1 MLRVEFAMRLVT
13 FDDFVPGVVRGEEVV
28 DLTPA
33 IGDIARLP
41 WDERIPALVEDF
53 AKLKPAIEKLA
64 ADGRGAPLA
73 SVKLRAPNP
82 RPGKFICSA
91 ANYKADPAAEALA
104 WDLYYKG
111 SESIIGNG
119 DTVVLPKA
127 EATDFEAEAGI
138 ALVIGRT
145 ARDVSEGDALGCV
158 FGYTGFIDV
167 FGRGLGRPVSTYFG
181 KSFDTFGP
189 MGPCLVTAD
198 EIGDV
203 YGLRVKLSVIGK
215 VGLEYATGAMNHRV
229 PAQIAA
235 ATAIMTLVPGDMIYC
250 GSDPRGVAPL
260 KDKDTLQLEIT
271 PGGIGRLEV
280 QVSDPLG
287 RTWSGG

>member
-1 MLRVEFAMRLVT
+1 MRLVT
-13 FDDFVPGVVRGEEVV
+13 FDDFTPGVVRGDEVV

-33 IGDIARLP
+33 IGEIAQLP
-41 WDERIPALVEDF
+41 WDERIPALIEGF
-53 AKLKPAIEKLA
+53 SKLKPAIEKQT
-64 ADGRGAPLA
+64 ADGRGKPLA

-82 RPGKFICSA
+82 RPGKLICSA
-91 ANYKADPAAEALA
+91 ANYKANPSDEKLA

-111 SESIIGNG
+111 SDSIIGNG

-127 EATDFEAEAGI
+127 EASDFEAEAGL

-145 ARDVSEGDALGCV
+145 ARNVSEGDALGYV
-158 FGYTGFIDV
+158 FGYTAMIDL

-203 YGLRVKLSVIGK
+203 YNLSVRLSVNEK
-215 VGLEYATGAMNHRV
+215 PGLEYSTGGMNHRI

-250 GSDPRGVAPL
+250 GSDPRGIAPV
-260 KDKDTLQLEIT
+260 KDKDTL
-271 PGGIGRLEV
+271 RLEV
-280 QVSDPLG
+280 IPTGIGLLEVAVSDPLG
-287 RTWSGG
+287 RTWSES

>member
-1 MLRVEFAMRLVT
+1 MRLVT
-13 FDDFVPGVVRGEEVV
+13 FDDFTPGVVRGDEVV

-33 IGDIARLP
+33 IGEIARLP
-41 WDERIPALVEDF
+41 WDERIPALIEDF
-53 AKLKPAIEKLA
+53 AKLRPAIEKLA
-64 ADGRGAPLA
+64 AEGRGAPLA

-82 RPGKFICSA
+82 RPGKIICSA
-91 ANYKADPAAEALA
+91 ANYKANPSDEALA

-119 DTVVLPKA
+119 ETVVLPKA
-127 EATDFEAEAGI
+127 EATDFEAEGGI
-138 ALVIGRT
+138 ALVIGRA
-145 ARDVSEGDALGCV
+145 ARNVSEDDALDCV
-158 FGYTGFIDV
+158 FGYTGLIDV

-203 YGLRVKLSVIGK
+203 YGLQVRLSVNGK
-215 VGLEYATGAMNHRV
+215 VGLEYSTAAMNHRV

-250 GSDPRGVAPL
+250 GSDPRGIAPL
-260 KDKDTLQLEIT
+260 KHGDRLSLEIIPT
-271 PGGIGRLEV
+271 GIGLLEV

-287 RTWSGG
+287 RTWAAS

>member
-1 MLRVEFAMRLVT
+1 MRLVT
-13 FDDFVPGVVRGEEVV
+13 FDDFIPGVVRGEEVV

-33 IGDIARLP
+33 IGEIARLP
-41 WDERIPALVEDF
+41 WDERIPALIENFD
-53 AKLKPAIEKLA
+53 KLRPAIEKLA

-73 SVKLRAPNP
+73 SVRLRAPNP

-91 ANYKADPAAEALA
+91 ANYKADPSAEALD

-138 ALVIGRT
+138 ALVIGRS
-145 ARDVSEGDALGCV
+145 ARNVSEGDALGYV

-189 MGPCLVTAD
+189 MGPCLVTPD
-198 EIGDV
+198 EIADL
-203 YGLRVKLSVIGK
+203 YGLQVRLSVNGK
-215 VGLEYATGAMNHRV
+215 VGLEYSTGAMNHRV

-235 ATAIMTLVPGDMIYC
+235 ATAIMTLVPGDMIYW
-250 GSDPRGVAPL
+250 GSDPRGIAPL
-260 KDKDTLQLEIT
+260 KDKDRLTLEIIPT
-271 PGGIGRLEV
+271 GIGLLEV

-287 RTWSGG
+287 RTWSAS

>member
-13 FDDFVPGVVRGEEVV
+13 YDDFTPGVVRGEEVV

-33 IGDIARLP
+33 IGEIARLP
-41 WDERIPALVEDF
+41 WDERIPALVENF

-64 ADGRGAPLA
+64 ADGRGTPLA

-91 ANYKADPAAEALA
+91 ANYKADPTAEALA

-111 SESIIGNG
+111 SDSIIGNG

-138 ALVIGRT
+138 ALVIGRN
-145 ARDVSEGDALGCV
+145 ARNVSEGDALGYV
-158 FGYTGFIDV
+158 FGYTGFIDI

-203 YGLRVKLSVIGK
+203 YGLQVKLSVNGK
-215 VGLEYATGAMNHRV
+215 AGQEYSTSAMNHRV

-250 GSDPRGVAPL
+250 GGDPRGIAPL
-260 KDKDTLQLEIT
+260 KDKDTLKLEVMPT
-271 PGGIGRLEV
+271 GIGTLEV
-280 QVSDPLG
+280 QVSDPSG
-287 RTWSGG
+287 RTWSAS